1 MQLKPANVLDS
12 CYKVMTNRRFIAEWE
27 PQKGVLIAWPHT
39 DTDWTSTLPAVNK
52 CYRHVAQAITED
64 EHLIIAAPD
73 VDMVREQLNGLDN
86 TRYSI
91 VEVPTNDTWARDFG
105 PLTVEV
111 DGTPT
116 LLDFTFNAWGMKFA
130 ADKDNLITSRLIWHG
145 ALPLPAEN
153 QRDMVLEGGSVETD
167 GRGTL
172 LTTSECLLSP
182 NRNSHWSRAEIE
194 RQLKLRLGVTKV
206 LWLDHGS
213 LPGDDTD
220 SHIDTLARLAPG
232 NTIVHI
238 TALPDNE
245 EYREVQRM
253 IEQLQ
258 TFTNADGIPF
268 RLVPLP
274 APSPILDADGHR
286 LPATYANYLVTNH
299 RVLVPTY
306 GQPDNDRRA
315 IETLAHVFRG
325 RKVLGIDCRPL
336 IEQHGSLH
344 CITMQLH

>member
-1 MQLKPANVLDS
+1 
-12 CYKVMTNRRFIAEWE
+12 MTNRRFIAEWE

-238 TALPDNE
+238 TAQPNNE

-306 GQPDNDRRA
+306 GQPDNDRHA